1 MVNKAFLDSMKENA
15 VLINTSRGDCVDEEA
30 LLAHLEAHKDFWCGL
45 DVFKGEPAAKACE
58 WKHALASHPRVY
70 GTHHCGASTNQ
81 AESAIGQEAVRI
93 VRQFAST
100 GKIDRENWVN
110 SAIPDE
116 KKFLKVSIRHYD
128 KVGILAHCFKIFAQ
142 FEFNI

>member
-93 VRQFAST
+93 VRAARPGAVETPGQVRFVE
-100 GKIDRENWVN
+100 R
-110 SAIPDE
+110 
-116 KKFLKVSIRHYD
+116 
-128 KVGILAHCFKIFAQ
+128 LARARPG
-142 FEFNI
+142 